1 MNTPAPLHPKLAAV
15 TERIIERS
23 RPTREAYLVRIR
35 TLKQQGRV
43 ERDQLGCS
51 NLAHGYAAMPQTI
64 KIEMLKHNT
73 PNLGMITA
81 YNDMVSAHQPFFQFP
96 DWIKDE
102 ARKHGATAQVA
113 GGTPA
118 MCDGITQGY
127 EGMELSLF
135 SRDVI
140 AMSTAVGLSHQM
152 FDGALYFGVCDK
164 IVPGLM
170 IGALSCGHIPGI
182 FAPAGPMQSGIANK
196 EKARTRQLFAEGK
209 VGRDALLESEMGSYH
224 SPGTCT
230 FYGTANSNQMMME
243 MMGVHL
249 PAAAFFHPYT
259 PMREALTRYAAAHL
273 VESIKNGTAK
283 PMGEML
289 DEKSF
294 VNALIGLM
302 ATGGSTNH
310 TMHLVAMARA
320 AGIILTWDDFDEIS
334 SIVPLL
340 IRVYPNGQADVNHFA
355 AVGGLP
361 FVIRELRNNGLLHD
375 DVDTVMGHGM
385 EAYTKEP
392 FLIDGK
398 LEWQDAVAES
408 RDEDILR
415 PFSRPFSPDG
425 GLRLMKGNIGRG
437 VIKVSAVRE
446 HCRIIE
452 APAIVFNDQREVLAA
467 FERGELERD
476 FICVVRFQGPRANGM
491 PELHK
496 LTPPLGILQDRGF
509 KVALVTDGRMSGA
522 SGKVP
527 ASIHMSP
534 EALLGGGIGKI
545 RTGDMIRFDSVTGEL
560 TALVDEA
567 EWNARETAEADLS
580 KNTHGI
586 GRELFAGFRSMTSSA
601 ETGAMSFGGDFA

>member
-1 MNTPAPLHPKLAAV
+1 MPIAIHSKLARI
-15 TERIIERS
+15 TERIIKRS
-23 RPTREAYLVRIR
+23 RPTRMAYLERIR
-35 TLKQQGRV
+35 AYKLQGKV
-43 ERDQLGCS
+43 ERDRLGCS
-51 NLAHGYAAMPQTI
+51 NLAHGYAAMPNTI
-64 KIEMLKHNT
+64 KIEMQRPNV

-81 YNDMVSAHQPFFQFP
+81 YNDMVSAHQPFADFP
-96 DWIKDE
+96 IWIKDE
-102 ARKHGATAQVA
+102 LLKWNATAQVA

-152 FDGALYFGVCDK
+152 FDGALLFGVCDK

-170 IGALSCGHIPGI
+170 IGMLSCGHIPAI
-182 FAPAGPMQSGIANK
+182 FVPAGPMLSGIGNK

-209 VGRDALLESEMGSYH
+209 ATREDLLKSEMGSYH

-243 MMGVHL
+243 LMGVHL
-249 PAAAFFHPYT
+249 PAAAFFNPYT

-273 VESIKNGTAK
+273 ARGIHSGTAK
-283 PMGEML
+283 PIGEML
-289 DEKSF
+289 TEKSF
-294 VNALIGLM
+294 INAIIGLM

-320 AGIILTWDDFDEIS
+320 AGVILNWDDFDEIS
-334 SIVPLL
+334 SIIPLL

-355 AVGGLP
+355 AAGGLP
-361 FVIRELRNNGLLHD
+361 FVIRELRDAGLLHD
-375 DVDTVMGHGM
+375 DVDTVVGRGM
-385 EAYTKEP
+385 AAYTQEP
-392 FLIDGK
+392 FLRDGQ
-398 LEWQDAVAES
+398 LVWEDAVAES
-408 RDEDILR
+408 RNTDILR
-415 PFSRPFSPDG
+415 TVAEPFSLDG
-425 GLRLMKGNIGRG
+425 GLKLMKGNIGRG
-437 VIKVSAVRE
+437 VIKVSAVKE
-446 HCRIIE
+446 AHMVIE
-452 APAIVFNDQREVLAA
+452 APAIVFDDQRDVLAA

-476 FICVVRFQGPRANGM
+476 FVCVVRFQGARANGM

-496 LTPPLGILQDRGF
+496 LTPPLAILLDRGY

-534 EALLGGGIGKI
+534 EALMGGGIGKI
-545 RTGDMIRFDSVTGEL
+545 QTGDMIRFNAHTGEL
-560 TALVDEA
+560 NVLVDEA
-567 EWNARETAEADLS
+567 EFNARPEPTPDLS
-580 KNTHGI
+580 KHTHGV
-586 GRELFAGFRSMTSSA
+586 GRELFAGFRKQTSSA
-601 ETGAMSFGGDFA
+601 ETGAMSFGGEFA

>member
-1 MNTPAPLHPKLAAV
+1 MVTLHPKLAEI
-15 TERIIERS
+15 THRIIERS
-23 RPTREAYLVRIR
+23 RPTREAYLKRIHAH
-35 TLKQQGRV
+35 KQQGRV
-43 ERDQLGCS
+43 ARDQLGCS
-51 NLAHGYAAMPQTI
+51 NLAHGYASMPKSI
-64 KIEMLKHNT
+64 KIEMLKHEV

-81 YNDMVSAHQPFFQFP
+81 YNDMVSAHQPFAQFP
-96 DWIKDE
+96 NWIKEE
-102 ARKHGATAQVA
+102 AQKHGATAQVA

-152 FDGALYFGVCDK
+152 FDGALFFGVCDK
-164 IVPGLM
+164 IVPGLV

-182 FAPAGPMQSGIANK
+182 FTPAGPMASGISND
-196 EKARTRQLFAEGK
+196 EKSKTRQLFAEGK
-209 VGRDALLESEMGSYH
+209 VGRDELLKSEMGSYH

-243 MMGVHL
+243 FMGLHL
-249 PAAAFFHPYT
+249 PAAAFFNPYT

-273 VESIKNGTAK
+273 VEGIRNQTIK
-283 PMGEML
+283 PIGEML
-289 DEKSF
+289 TEKSF
-294 VNALIGLM
+294 INALIGLM

-320 AGIILTWDDFDEIS
+320 AGVILTWDDFDEIS
-334 SIVPLL
+334 SIIPLL
-340 IRVYPNGQADVNHFA
+340 IRVYPNGKADVNHFA
-355 AVGGLP
+355 AAGGLP
-361 FVIRELRNNGLLHD
+361 FVIRELRNAGLLHD
-375 DVDTVMGHGM
+375 DVDTVVGHGM
-385 EAYTKEP
+385 DAYTKEP
-392 FLIDGK
+392 FLIDGQLQWREAEK
-398 LEWQDAVAES
+398 ES
-408 RDEDILR
+408 RNEDILR
-415 PFSRPFSPDG
+415 KYDNPFSPDG

-437 VIKVSAVRE
+437 VIKISAVKPE
-446 HCRIIE
+446 HRVIE
-452 APAIVFNDQREVLAA
+452 APAIVFNDQKEVLDA
-467 FERGELERD
+467 FKRGELERD
-476 FICVVRFQGPRANGM
+476 FVCVVRFQGPRAMGM

-534 EALLGGGIGKI
+534 EALLGGNIGKI
-545 RTGDMIRFDSVTGEL
+545 RTGDLIRFNAETGEL
-560 TALVDEA
+560 NVLVNEA
-567 EWNARETAEADLS
+567 EWNAREIPQPDLS
-580 KNTHGI
+580 QHTHGI
-586 GRELFAGFRSMTSSA
+586 GRELFAGFRSLASSA

>member
-1 MNTPAPLHPKLAAV
+1 MMPIHSTLAV
-15 TERIIERS
+15 ITERIIERS
-23 RPTREAYLVRIR
+23 RPTREAYLARIR
-35 TLKQQGRV
+35 ALKQQGRV

-51 NLAHGYAAMPQTI
+51 NLAHGYAAMPKTI
-64 KIEMLKHNT
+64 KIEMLKAHT

-96 DWIKDE
+96 DWVKDE
-102 ARKHGATAQVA
+102 ALKHGATAQVA

-140 AMSTAVGLSHQM
+140 AMSTAIGLSHQM

-170 IGALSCGHIPGI
+170 IGALSCGHIPAI
-182 FAPAGPMQSGIANK
+182 FAPAGPMESGIGNK
-196 EKARTRQLFAEGK
+196 EKARTRQRFAEGK
-209 VGRDALLESEMGSYH
+209 ASRDELLASEMGSYH

-230 FYGTANSNQMMME
+230 FYGTANSNQMLME
-243 MMGVHL
+243 LMGVHL

-273 VESIKNGTAK
+273 VNGIKNGTAK
-283 PMGEML
+283 PLGEML
-289 DEKSF
+289 NEKSF
-294 VNALIGLM
+294 VNAMIGLM

-334 SIVPLL
+334 SIIPLL
-340 IRVYPNGQADVNHFA
+340 IRVYPNGSADVNHFA

-375 DVDTVMGHGM
+375 DVETVMGHGM
-385 EAYTKEP
+385 AAYTQEP
-392 FLIDGK
+392 YLIDGK
-398 LEWQDAVAES
+398 LEWRDAVAES
-408 RDEDILR
+408 RDEEILR
-415 PFSRPFSPDG
+415 TVANPFSPDG

-437 VIKVSAVRE
+437 VIKVSAVRDGN
-446 HCRIIE
+446 RVIE
-452 APAIVFNDQREVLAA
+452 APAIVFNDQKEVLEA

-476 FICVVRFQGPRANGM
+476 FIAVVRFQGPRANGM

-534 EALLGGGIGKI
+534 EALLGGNIGKI
-545 RTGDMIRFDSVTGEL
+545 RTGDLIRFDSITGEL
-560 TALVDEA
+560 TALVDEQ
-567 EWNARETAEADLS
+567 EWAARDIPTPDLS
-580 KNTHGI
+580 KNHYGV
-586 GRELFAGFRSMTSSA
+586 GRELFAGFRSIASSA
-601 ETGAMSFGGDFA
+601 ETGAMSLGGDFL

>member
-1 MNTPAPLHPKLAAV
+1 MKPLHPKLAQI

-23 RPTREAYLVRIR
+23 RPTREVYLNRILA
-35 TLKQQGRV
+35 LKQNGKV
-43 ERDQLGCS
+43 ERSQLGCS
-51 NLAHGYAAMPQTI
+51 NLAHGYAAMPNAI
-64 KIEMLKHNT
+64 KIEMQKPNT
-73 PNLGMITA
+73 PNIGMITT
-81 YNDMVSAHQPFFQFP
+81 YNDMVSAHQPFKDFP
-96 DWIKDE
+96 DWVKDE
-102 ARKHGATAQVA
+102 AQKHGATAQVA
-113 GGTPA
+113 GGAPA

-152 FDGALYFGVCDK
+152 FDGALFFGVCDK

-170 IGALSCGHIPGI
+170 IGALSCGHLPAL
-182 FAPAGPMQSGIANK
+182 FVPAGPMVSGIGNK

-209 VGRDALLESEMGSYH
+209 VGRDALLQSEMGSYH

-243 MMGVHL
+243 FMGMHL
-249 PAAAFFHPYT
+249 PAAAFFNPNT
-259 PMREALTRYAAAHL
+259 PMREALTRHAAAHMAQSL
-273 VESIKNGTAK
+273 RQETAM
-283 PMGEML
+283 PIGEML
-289 DEKSF
+289 SEKSF
-294 VNALIGLM
+294 INAIIGLM

-320 AGIILTWDDFDEIS
+320 AGVILNWDDFDEIS
-334 SIVPLL
+334 SIIPLL

-361 FVIRELRNNGLLHD
+361 FVIRELRENGLLHD
-375 DVDTVMGHGM
+375 DVDTVMGRGM
-385 EAYTKEP
+385 AAYTQEP
-392 FLIDGK
+392 FLLDGK
-398 LEWQDAVAES
+398 LVWQDAVAES
-408 RDEDILR
+408 RDLDILR
-415 PFSRPFSPDG
+415 PFSQPFSPDG
-425 GLRLMKGNIGRG
+425 GLKLMKGNIGRG
-437 VIKVSAVRE
+437 VIKVSAMKPETFV
-446 HCRIIE
+446 IE
-452 APAIVFNDQREVLAA
+452 APAIVFDDQRDVLAA

-476 FICVVRFQGPRANGM
+476 FVCVVRYQGARANGM

-496 LTPPLGILQDRGF
+496 LTPPLAILQDRGF

-527 ASIHMSP
+527 AAIHMSP
-534 EALLGGGIGKI
+534 EALMGGGIGKI
-545 RTGDMIRFDSVTGEL
+545 QTGDLIHFNAHTGEL
-560 TALVDEA
+560 NVLIDAK
-567 EWNARETAEADLS
+567 EWANRAVPNPDLS

-586 GRELFAGFRSMTSSA
+586 GRELFAGFRAQTSSA

>member
-1 MNTPAPLHPKLAAV
+1 MNTPALHPRLAAV
-15 TERIIERS
+15 TDRIIERS
-23 RPTREAYLVRIR
+23 RATRETYLARIR
-35 TLKQQGRV
+35 ALKQQGRV
-43 ERDQLGCS
+43 ERGQLGCS
-51 NLAHGYAAMPQTI
+51 NLAHGYAAMPKTI
-64 KIEMLKHNT
+64 KIEMLKQST
-73 PNLGMITA
+73 PNLGMITS

-102 ARKHGATAQVA
+102 AQKYGATAQVA

-182 FAPAGPMQSGIANK
+182 FAPAGPMESGIGNK

-259 PMREALTRYAAAHL
+259 PMREALTRHAAAHL
-273 VESIKNGTAK
+273 VEGIKNGTAK

-320 AGIILTWDDFDEIS
+320 AGVILNWDDFDEIS
-334 SIVPLL
+334 SIIPLL

-408 RDEDILR
+408 RDEEILR

-437 VIKVSAVRE
+437 VIKVSAVKDEFRF
-446 HCRIIE
+446 IE

-476 FICVVRFQGPRANGM
+476 FICIVRFQGPRANGM

-545 RTGDMIRFDSVTGEL
+545 RTGDLIRFDSVTGEL
-560 TALVDEA
+560 NALVDEA
-567 EWNARETAEADLS
+567 EWNARTTPEPDLS

-586 GRELFAGFRSMTSSA
+586 GRELFAGFRSIASSA

>member
-1 MNTPAPLHPKLAAV
+1 MNLHPTLQAV

-23 RPTREAYLVRIR
+23 RPTREAYLARIR
-35 TLKQQGRV
+35 ALQQQGRFS
-43 ERDQLGCS
+43 RDRLGCS

-64 KIEMLKHNT
+64 KIEMQKPDV
-73 PNLGMITA
+73 PNLGMITS
-81 YNDMVSAHQPFFQFP
+81 YNDMVSAHQPFKDFP

-102 ARKHGATAQVA
+102 ASKHGATAQVA

-170 IGALSCGHIPGI
+170 IGALSCGHLPGI
-182 FAPAGPMQSGIANK
+182 FVPAGPMTSGIGNK

-249 PAAAFFHPYT
+249 PAAAFFNPYT
-259 PMREALTRYAAAHL
+259 PMREALTRHAAAHL
-273 VESIKNGTAK
+273 VAGIRNRSIK
-283 PMGEML
+283 PLGEML
-289 DEKSF
+289 SEKSF
-294 VNALIGLM
+294 INAIIGLM

-320 AGIILTWDDFDEIS
+320 AGIIINWDDFDALSAVI
-334 SIVPLL
+334 PLL

-375 DVDTVMGHGM
+375 DVDTVMGRGM
-385 EAYTKEP
+385 AAYTQEP
-392 FLIDGK
+392 FLSDGR
-398 LEWQDAVAES
+398 LVWQDAVAES
-408 RDEDILR
+408 RDTEILR
-415 PFSRPFSPDG
+415 TVAAPFSPDG
-425 GLRLMKGNIGRG
+425 GLKLMKGNIGRG

-446 HCRIIE
+446 RNRIIE
-452 APAIVFNDQREVLAA
+452 APAIVFDDQKDVLAA

-476 FICVVRFQGPRANGM
+476 FVCVVRFQGPRANGM

-496 LTPPLGILQDRGF
+496 LTPPLAILLDRGF
-509 KVALVTDGRMSGA
+509 QVALVTDGRMSGA

-527 ASIHMSP
+527 AAIHMSP
-534 EALLGGGIGKI
+534 EALSGGAIGKI
-545 RTGDMIRFDSVTGEL
+545 RTGDLVRFNSETGEL
-560 TALVDEA
+560 NVLIDEK
-567 EWNARETAEADLS
+567 EWAAREVPVPDLS
-580 KNTHGI
+580 RNSHGI
-586 GRELFAGFRSMTSSA
+586 GRELFASFRAQTSSA
-601 ETGAMSFGGDFA
+601 EQGAMSFGGDFS

>member
-1 MNTPAPLHPKLAAV
+1 MKLHPALRAV

-23 RPTREAYLVRIR
+23 RATRSAYLARIR
-35 TLKQQGRV
+35 ALHDPDRR
-43 ERDQLGCS
+43 ERSRLACS
-51 NLAHGYAAMPQTI
+51 NLAHGYAAMPKTI
-64 KIEMLKHNT
+64 KIEMQRERV
-73 PNLGMITA
+73 PNLGMISA
-81 YNDMVSAHQPFFQFP
+81 YNDMVSAHQPFKDFP

-102 ARKHGATAQVA
+102 LHRHGATAQVA

-140 AMSTAVGLSHQM
+140 AMSTAIGLSHQM

-170 IGALSCGHIPGI
+170 MGALSCGHLPGI
-182 FAPAGPMQSGIANK
+182 FVPAGPMTSGIANK

-209 VGRDALLESEMGSYH
+209 VGRDELLASEMASYH

-249 PAAAFFHPYT
+249 PAAAFVNPNT
-259 PMREALTRYAAAHL
+259 PLREALTRRAAAHL
-273 VESIKNGTAK
+273 ADNIKNGSAV
-283 PMGEML
+283 PLGEML

-294 VNALIGLM
+294 VNAIIGLM

-320 AGIILTWDDFDEIS
+320 AGIILTWDDFDDIS
-334 SIVPLL
+334 SAVPLL

-355 AVGGLP
+355 AAGGLP
-361 FVIRELRNNGLLHD
+361 FVIRELRDNGLLHD
-375 DVDTVMGHGM
+375 DVQTVMGRGM
-385 EAYTKEP
+385 AAYTQEP
-392 FLIDGK
+392 FLLSGSLK
-398 LEWQDAVAES
+398 WQDAVAQS
-408 RDEDILR
+408 RDEEVIR
-415 PFSRPFSPDG
+415 PVSRPFSPDG

-437 VIKVSAVRE
+437 VIKVSSMRPESFV
-446 HCRIIE
+446 IE
-452 APAIVFNDQREVLAA
+452 APAIVFDDQKDVLAA

-476 FICVVRFQGPRANGM
+476 FVCVVRFQGPRANGM

-522 SGKVP
+522 SGKV
-527 ASIHMSP
+527 AAAIHLSP
-534 EALLGGGIGKI
+534 EALSGGGIGKI
-545 RTGDMIRFDSVTGEL
+545 RTGDLIRFNAKTGEL
-560 TALVDEA
+560 TALVDER
-567 EWNARETAEADLS
+567 EWAARTTPQPDLS
-580 KNTHGI
+580 ANQYGF
-586 GRELFAGFRSMTSSA
+586 GRELFAGFRERAGSA
-601 ETGAMSFGGDFA
+601 ECGAVSLGGDWG

>member
-1 MNTPAPLHPKLAAV
+1 MTPLHPKLAEI
-15 TERIIERS
+15 TRRIIERS
-23 RPTREAYLVRIR
+23 RPTREAYLARIR
-35 TLKQQGRV
+35 QYIKQGKVQ
-43 ERDQLGCS
+43 RDRLGCS
-51 NLAHGYAAMPQTI
+51 NLAHGYAAMPKTI
-64 KIEMLKHNT
+64 QIQMQQ
-73 PNLGMITA
+73 PNVPNIGMISA
-81 YNDMVSAHQPFFQFP
+81 YNDMVSAHQPFKDFP

-102 ARKHGATAQVA
+102 VQKYGATAQVA

-152 FDGALYFGVCDK
+152 FDGALLFGVCDK

-170 IGALSCGHIPGI
+170 IGALSCGHLPAI
-182 FAPAGPMQSGIANK
+182 FVPAGPMESGISNK

-209 VGRDALLESEMGSYH
+209 VGRDALLASELGSYH
-224 SPGTCT
+224 SAGTCT

-243 MMGVHL
+243 LMGVHL
-249 PAAAFFHPYT
+249 PAAAFFNPYT
-259 PMREALTRYAAAHL
+259 PMREALTRYAGAHMVQGIQSGSL
-273 VESIKNGTAK
+273 K
-283 PMGEML
+283 PLGEML
-289 DEKSF
+289 SEKSF
-294 VNALIGLM
+294 INAMIGLM

-320 AGIILTWDDFDEIS
+320 AGVILNWDDFDEIS
-334 SIVPLL
+334 SIIPLL

-355 AVGGLP
+355 AAGGLP
-361 FVIRELRNNGLLHD
+361 FVIRELRDAGLLHD
-375 DVDTVMGHGM
+375 DVDTVVGQGM
-385 EAYTKEP
+385 AAYTQEP

-398 LEWQDAVAES
+398 LQWRDAVAES
-408 RDEDILR
+408 RDTDILR
-415 PFSRPFSPDG
+415 TVAAPFSPDG
-425 GLRLMKGNIGRG
+425 GLRVMRGNVGRS
-437 VIKVSAVRE
+437 VIKVSAMKPE
-446 HCRIIE
+446 HFEME

-476 FICVVRFQGPRANGM
+476 FVCVVRFQGARAMGM

-496 LTPPLGILQDRGF
+496 LTPPLAILLDRGF

-527 ASIHMSP
+527 AAIHMSP
-534 EALLGGGIGKI
+534 EALMGGNIGKI
-545 RTGDMIRFDSVTGEL
+545 RTGDMIRFNAKTGEL
-560 TALVDEA
+560 NVLVDEA
-567 EWNARETAEADLS
+567 EWNAREIPTPDLS

-586 GRELFAGFRSMTSSA
+586 GRELFAGFRAQTSSA

>member
-1 MNTPAPLHPKLAAV
+1 MTTLHPKLAAI

-23 RPTREAYLVRIR
+23 RPTREAYLARIR
-35 TLKQQGRV
+35 AFKQQGRV

-51 NLAHGYAAMPQTI
+51 NLAHGYAAMPKTI
-64 KIEMLKHNT
+64 KIEMLKHSV

-81 YNDMVSAHQPFFQFP
+81 YNDMVSAHQPFKDFP

-102 ARKHGATAQVA
+102 AQKHGATAQVA

-152 FDGALYFGVCDK
+152 FDGALFFGVCDK

-182 FAPAGPMQSGIANK
+182 FVPAGPMTSGIGNK

-249 PAAAFFHPYT
+249 PAAAFFNPYT
-259 PMREALTRYAAAHL
+259 PIREALTRYAAAHL
-273 VESIKNGTAK
+273 AEGIRNQTAK
-283 PMGEML
+283 PIGEML

-294 VNALIGLM
+294 INAIIGLM

-320 AGIILTWDDFDEIS
+320 AGIILNWDDFDEIS

-355 AVGGLP
+355 ATGGLP

-375 DVDTVMGHGM
+375 DVETVMGHGM

-398 LEWQDAVAES
+398 LEWRDAVAES

-437 VIKVSAVRE
+437 VIKVSAVKDSQRV
-446 HCRIIE
+446 IE
-452 APAIVFNDQREVLAA
+452 APAIVFNDQKEVLAA

-476 FICVVRFQGPRANGM
+476 FVCVVRFQGPRANGM

-496 LTPPLGILQDRGF
+496 LTPPLAILLDRGF
-509 KVALVTDGRMSGA
+509 KVALLTDGRMSGA

-527 ASIHMSP
+527 AAIHMSP

-545 RTGDMIRFDSVTGEL
+545 RTGDLIRFDSVTGEL
-560 TALVDEA
+560 TALVDEK
-567 EWNARETAEADLS
+567 EWAARETPEPDLS

-586 GRELFAGFRSMTSSA
+586 GRELFAGFRSITSSA
-601 ETGAMSFGGDFA
+601 ETGAMSLGGDFS

>member
-1 MNTPAPLHPKLAAV
+1 MKPLHPKLAEI
-15 TERIIERS
+15 TQRIIERS
-23 RPTREAYLVRIR
+23 RPTRTAYLERIR
-35 TLKQQGRV
+35 AFKQQGRL

-51 NLAHGYAAMPQTI
+51 NLAHGYAAMPNMI
-64 KIEMLKHNT
+64 KIEMQKHDV
-73 PNLGMITA
+73 PNIGMISA
-81 YNDMVSAHQPFFQFP
+81 YNDMVSAHQPFKDFP

-102 ARKHGATAQVA
+102 VAKHGATAQVA

-152 FDGALYFGVCDK
+152 FDGALFFGVCDK
-164 IVPGLM
+164 IVPGLV
-170 IGALSCGHIPGI
+170 IGALSCGHIPAV
-182 FAPAGPMQSGIANK
+182 FAPAGPMLSGIGNK

-209 VGRDALLESEMGSYH
+209 VGRDALLKSEMGSYH

-243 MMGVHL
+243 FMGLHL
-249 PAAAFFHPYT
+249 PAAAFFNPYT
-259 PMREALTRYAAAHL
+259 AIREALTRRAAVQL
-273 VESIKNGTAK
+273 VQDIRSKNAK
-283 PMGEML
+283 PIGEML
-289 DEKSF
+289 SEKSF
-294 VNALIGLM
+294 INAMIGLM

-320 AGIILTWDDFDEIS
+320 AGVILNWDDFDEIS

-355 AVGGLP
+355 AAGGLP
-361 FVIRELRNNGLLHD
+361 FVIRELRENGLLHD
-375 DVDTVMGHGM
+375 DVDTVVGHGM
-385 EAYTKEP
+385 QAYTQEP
-392 FLIDGK
+392 FLLDGQ
-398 LEWQDAVAES
+398 LVWQDAVAES
-408 RDEDILR
+408 RDSEILR
-415 PFSRPFSPDG
+415 TYDNPFSPNG
-425 GLRLMKGNIGRG
+425 GLKLMKGNIGRG
-437 VIKVSAVRE
+437 VIKVSAVKDAHRV
-446 HCRIIE
+446 IE
-452 APAIVFNDQREVLAA
+452 APAIVFNDQKEVLAA

-476 FICVVRFQGPRANGM
+476 FICVVRYQGARANGM

-496 LTPPLGILQDRGF
+496 LTPPLAILLDRGF

-534 EALLGGGIGKI
+534 EALMGGGIGKI
-545 RTGDMIRFDSVTGEL
+545 KTGDLIRFDSLTGEL
-560 TALVDEA
+560 TALVDEK
-567 EWNARETAEADLS
+567 EWAAREIPQADLS
-580 KNTHGI
+580 KNHYGV
-586 GRELFAGFRSMTSSA
+586 GRELFAGFRAQTSSA

>member
-1 MNTPAPLHPKLAAV
+1 MKPLHPKLAEI
-15 TERIIERS
+15 TQRIIERS
-23 RPTREAYLVRIR
+23 RPTRTAYLERIR
-35 TLKQQGRV
+35 AFKQQGRL

-51 NLAHGYAAMPQTI
+51 NLAHGYAAMPNMI
-64 KIEMLKHNT
+64 KIEMQKPDV
-73 PNLGMITA
+73 PNIGMISA
-81 YNDMVSAHQPFFQFP
+81 YNDMVSAHQPFKDFP

-102 ARKHGATAQVA
+102 VAKHGATAQVA

-152 FDGALYFGVCDK
+152 FDGALFFGVCDK
-164 IVPGLM
+164 IVPGLV
-170 IGALSCGHIPGI
+170 IGALSCGHIPAV
-182 FAPAGPMQSGIANK
+182 FAPAGPMLSGIGNK

-209 VGRDALLESEMGSYH
+209 VGRDDLLKSEMGSYH

-243 MMGVHL
+243 FMGLHL
-249 PAAAFFHPYT
+249 PAAAFFNPYT
-259 PMREALTRYAAAHL
+259 PIREALTRRAAVQL
-273 VESIKNGTAK
+273 VQDIRSKNAK
-283 PMGEML
+283 PIGEML
-289 DEKSF
+289 SEKSF
-294 VNALIGLM
+294 INAMIGLM

-320 AGIILTWDDFDEIS
+320 AGVILNWDDFDEIS

-355 AVGGLP
+355 AAGGLP
-361 FVIRELRNNGLLHD
+361 FVIRELRENGLLHD
-375 DVDTVMGHGM
+375 DVDTVVGHGM
-385 EAYTKEP
+385 QAYTQEP
-392 FLIDGK
+392 FLLDGQ
-398 LEWQDAVAES
+398 LVWQDAVAES
-408 RDEDILR
+408 RDSEILR
-415 PFSRPFSPDG
+415 TYDNPFSPNG
-425 GLRLMKGNIGRG
+425 GLKLMKGNIGRG
-437 VIKVSAVRE
+437 VIKVSAVKDAHRV
-446 HCRIIE
+446 IE
-452 APAIVFNDQREVLAA
+452 APAIVFNDQKEVLAA

-476 FICVVRFQGPRANGM
+476 FVCVVRYQGARANGM

-496 LTPPLGILQDRGF
+496 LTPPLAILLDRGF

-534 EALLGGGIGKI
+534 EALMGGGIGKI
-545 RTGDMIRFDSVTGEL
+545 KTGDLIRFDSLTGEL
-560 TALVDEA
+560 TALVDEK
-567 EWNARETAEADLS
+567 EWAARDIPQADLS
-580 KNTHGI
+580 KNHYGV
-586 GRELFAGFRSMTSSA
+586 GRELFAGFRAQTSSA

>member
-1 MNTPAPLHPKLAAV
+1 MSIAIHPKLAEI
-15 TERIIERS
+15 TQRIIERS
-23 RPTREAYLVRIR
+23 RPTRTAYLERIR
-35 TLKQQGRV
+35 AFKQQGRL

-51 NLAHGYAAMPQTI
+51 NLAHGYASMPKTI
-64 KIEMLKHNT
+64 KIEMQKAT
-73 PNLGMITA
+73 VPNLGVITA
-81 YNDMVSAHQPFFQFP
+81 YNDMVSAHQPFKEFP

-102 ARKHGATAQVA
+102 VAKHGATAQVA

-140 AMSTAVGLSHQM
+140 AMSAAVGLSHQM
-152 FDGALYFGVCDK
+152 FDGALFLGVCDK
-164 IVPGLM
+164 IVPGLV
-170 IGALSCGHIPGI
+170 IGALSCGHIPAV
-182 FAPAGPMQSGIANK
+182 FTPAGPMESGIGNK

-209 VGRDALLESEMGSYH
+209 VGREALLQSEMGSYH

-243 MMGVHL
+243 FMGLHL
-249 PAAAFFHPYT
+249 PASSFFNPSSN
-259 PMREALTRYAAAHL
+259 MREALTRHAAAQM
-273 VESIKNGTAK
+273 VAQIKNGTAK
-283 PMGEML
+283 PIGEML
-289 DEKSF
+289 TEKSF
-294 VNALIGLM
+294 INAVIGLM

-320 AGIILTWDDFDEIS
+320 AGVILNWDDFDEIS
-334 SIVPLL
+334 SIIPLL

-355 AVGGLP
+355 AAGGLP
-361 FVIRELRNNGLLHD
+361 FVIRELRNAGLLHD
-375 DVDTVMGHGM
+375 DVDTVVGHGM
-385 EAYTKEP
+385 EAYTQEP
-392 FLIDGK
+392 FF
-398 LEWQDAVAES
+398 AES
-408 RDEDILR
+408 GSLIWKEVPAESGNEEILR
-415 PFSRPFSPDG
+415 KFDNPFSPDG

-437 VIKVSAVRE
+437 VIKVSAVAEE
-446 HCRIIE
+446 HRVIE
-452 APAIVFNDQREVLAA
+452 APAIVFNDQKEVLAA

-476 FICVVRFQGPRANGM
+476 FVCVVRFQGARAMGM

-534 EALLGGGIGKI
+534 EALMGGNIGKI
-545 RTGDMIRFDSVTGEL
+545 QTGDMVQFNANTGEL
-560 TALVDEA
+560 NVLVDEK
-567 EWNARETAEADLS
+567 EWNAREIPAVDLT
-580 KNTHGI
+580 KYHYGV
-586 GRELFAGFRSMTSSA
+586 GRELFAGFRSLTSSA

>member
-1 MNTPAPLHPKLAAV
+1 MTPLHPKLAEI
-15 TERIIERS
+15 TQRIIDRS
-23 RPTREAYLVRIR
+23 RPTRTAYLARIR
-35 TLKQQGRV
+35 QYIKQGKVQ
-43 ERDQLGCS
+43 RDRLGCS
-51 NLAHGYAAMPQTI
+51 NLAHGYAAMPKTI
-64 KIEMLKHNT
+64 QIQMQQ
-73 PNLGMITA
+73 PNVPNIGMISA
-81 YNDMVSAHQPFFQFP
+81 YNDMVSAHQPFKDFP

-102 ARKHGATAQVA
+102 VQKYGATAQVA

-152 FDGALYFGVCDK
+152 FDGALLFGVCDK

-170 IGALSCGHIPGI
+170 IGALSCGHLPAI
-182 FAPAGPMQSGIANK
+182 FAPAGPMESGISNK

-209 VGRDALLESEMGSYH
+209 VGRDALLASELGSYH
-224 SPGTCT
+224 SAGTCT

-243 MMGVHL
+243 LMGVHL
-249 PAAAFFHPYT
+249 PAAAFFNPYT
-259 PMREALTRYAAAHL
+259 PMREALTRYAGARMVQGIQSGSL
-273 VESIKNGTAK
+273 K
-283 PMGEML
+283 PLGEML
-289 DEKSF
+289 SEKSF
-294 VNALIGLM
+294 INAMIGLM

-320 AGIILTWDDFDEIS
+320 AGVILNWDDFDEIS
-334 SIVPLL
+334 SIIPLL

-355 AVGGLP
+355 AAGGLP
-361 FVIRELRNNGLLHD
+361 FIIRELRDAGLLHD
-375 DVDTVMGHGM
+375 DVDTVVGRGM
-385 EAYTKEP
+385 AAYTQEP

-398 LEWQDAVAES
+398 LEWRDAVAES
-408 RDEDILR
+408 RNTDILR
-415 PFSRPFSPDG
+415 TVAAPFSPDG
-425 GLRLMKGNIGRG
+425 GLRLMRGNVGRS
-437 VIKVSAVRE
+437 VIKVSAMKPE
-446 HCRIIE
+446 HFEME

-476 FICVVRFQGPRANGM
+476 FVCVVRFQGARAMGM

-496 LTPPLGILQDRGF
+496 LTPPLAILLDRGF

-527 ASIHMSP
+527 AAIHMSP
-534 EALLGGGIGKI
+534 EALMGGNIGKI
-545 RTGDMIRFDSVTGEL
+545 RTGDMIRFNAKTGEL
-560 TALVDEA
+560 NVLVDEA
-567 EWNARETAEADLS
+567 EWNAREIPTPDLS

-586 GRELFAGFRSMTSSA
+586 GRELFAGFRAQTSSA

>member
-1 MNTPAPLHPKLAAV
+1 MTIPIHPTLAAI
-15 TERIIERS
+15 TQRIIERS
-23 RPTREAYLVRIR
+23 RPTRETYLARIR
-35 TLKQQGRV
+35 TLQHKGRV

-64 KIEMLKHNT
+64 KIEMLKHST
-73 PNLGMITA
+73 PNLGIITA
-81 YNDMVSAHQPFFQFP
+81 YNDMVSAHQPFLQFP

-102 ARKHGATAQVA
+102 AQQHGATAQVA

-140 AMSTAVGLSHQM
+140 AMSTAIGLSHQM

-170 IGALSCGHIPGI
+170 IGALSCGHLPGI
-182 FAPAGPMQSGIANK
+182 FVPAGPMQSGIGNK

-209 VGRDALLESEMGSYH
+209 VGRDALLESEMKSYH

-273 VESIKNGTAK
+273 VQGIQNGTAK
-283 PMGEML
+283 PIGEML

-334 SIVPLL
+334 SIIPLL
-340 IRVYPNGQADVNHFA
+340 IRVYPNGQADINHFA

-375 DVDTVMGHGM
+375 DVETVMGHGM
-385 EAYTKEP
+385 AAYTQEP
-392 FLIDGK
+392 FLVDGK
-398 LEWQDAVAES
+398 LQWQDAVETS

-545 RTGDMIRFDSVTGEL
+545 RTGDMIRFDSVSGEL

-567 EWNARETAEADLS
+567 EWNARDIPEPDLS

-586 GRELFAGFRSMTSSA
+586 GRELFAGFRSITSSA

>member
-1 MNTPAPLHPKLAAV
+1 MTTLHPKLAAI

-23 RPTREAYLVRIR
+23 RPTREAYLARIR
-35 TLKQQGRV
+35 AFKQQGRV

-64 KIEMLKHNT
+64 KIEMLKHSV

-81 YNDMVSAHQPFFQFP
+81 YNDMVSAHQPFKDFP

-102 ARKHGATAQVA
+102 AQKHGATAQVA

-152 FDGALYFGVCDK
+152 FDGALFFGVCDK

-182 FAPAGPMQSGIANK
+182 FVPAGPMTSGIGNK

-243 MMGVHL
+243 LMGVHL
-249 PAAAFFHPYT
+249 PAAAFFNPYT
-259 PMREALTRYAAAHL
+259 PIREALTRYAAAHL
-273 VESIKNGTAK
+273 AEGIRNQTAK
-283 PMGEML
+283 PIGEML

-294 VNALIGLM
+294 INAIIGLM

-320 AGIILTWDDFDEIS
+320 AGIILNWDDFDEIS

-355 AVGGLP
+355 ATGGLP

-375 DVDTVMGHGM
+375 DVETVMGHGM

-398 LEWQDAVAES
+398 LEWRDAVAES

-437 VIKVSAVRE
+437 VIKVSAVKDSQ
-446 HCRIIE
+446 RIIE
-452 APAIVFNDQREVLAA
+452 APAIVFNDQKEVLAA

-476 FICVVRFQGPRANGM
+476 FVCVVRFQGPRANGM

-496 LTPPLGILQDRGF
+496 LTPPLAILLDRGF
-509 KVALVTDGRMSGA
+509 KVALLTDGRMSGA

-527 ASIHMSP
+527 AAIHMSP

-545 RTGDMIRFDSVTGEL
+545 RTGDLIRFDSVTGEL
-560 TALVDEA
+560 TALVDEK
-567 EWNARETAEADLS
+567 EWAARETPEHDLS
-580 KNTHGI
+580 KNHYGV
-586 GRELFAGFRSMTSSA
+586 GRELFAGFRSITSSA
-601 ETGAMSFGGDFA
+601 ETGAMSLGGDFS

>member
-1 MNTPAPLHPKLAAV
+1 MNTPALHPRLAAV
-15 TERIIERS
+15 TDRIIERS
-23 RPTREAYLVRIR
+23 RATRETYLARVRA
-35 TLKQQGRV
+35 LKQQGRV
-43 ERDQLGCS
+43 ERGQLGCS
-51 NLAHGYAAMPQTI
+51 NLAHGYAAMPKTI
-64 KIEMLKHNT
+64 KIEMLKQST
-73 PNLGMITA
+73 PNLGMITS

-102 ARKHGATAQVA
+102 AQKYGATAQVA

-182 FAPAGPMQSGIANK
+182 FAPAGPMESGIGNK

-259 PMREALTRYAAAHL
+259 PMREALTRHAAAHL
-273 VESIKNGTAK
+273 VEGIKNGTAK

-320 AGIILTWDDFDEIS
+320 AGVILNWDDFDEIS
-334 SIVPLL
+334 SIIPLL

-408 RDEDILR
+408 RDEEILR

-437 VIKVSAVRE
+437 VIKVSAVKDEFRF
-446 HCRIIE
+446 IE

-545 RTGDMIRFDSVTGEL
+545 RTGDLIRFDSVTGEL
-560 TALVDEA
+560 NALVDEA
-567 EWNARETAEADLS
+567 EWNARTTPEPDLS

-586 GRELFAGFRSMTSSA
+586 GRELFAGFRSIASSA